1 MEILIAT
8 KNKGKI
14 KELESLLENS
24 LITLRSLTE
33 FPDITEVE
41 ETGET
46 FVENAVLKARSYALQ
61 TGLWALA
68 DDSGLEVEA
77 LGGKPGVLS
86 ARFAGEGEK
95 STDEKNTAK
104 LLDELAKSK
113 NTERFARFFCAMAI
127 SDKNGDI
134 KFLAE
139 GICNGEIALSP
150 SGTNGFGYDPVFIPE
165 EFKQTFGELPDKI
178 KQKISHRARALEK
191 IIAFLS
197 KNPASELDQ
206 THLHL

>member
-14 KELESLLENS
+14 KELKGLLKNS
-24 LITLRSLTE
+24 PITLRSLGE
-33 FPDITEVE
+33 FPDIIEVE

-46 FVENAVLKARSYALQ
+46 FAENAILKAKSYALQ

-95 STDEKNTAK
+95 SSDEKNIIK
-104 LLDELAKSK
+104 LLEELAKTK
-113 NTERFARFFCAMAI
+113 NVGRFARFFCAMAI
-127 SDKNGDI
+127 SDENGDI

-139 GICNGEIALSP
+139 GICNGKIAVSP
-150 SGTNGFGYDPVFIPE
+150 SGTNGFGYDPIFVPE
-165 EFKQTFGELPDKI
+165 GFEQTFGELSDEI

-191 IIAFLS
+191 IIAFLN

-206 THLHL
+206 MHLHL